1 MFPTLPLLRGTS
13 RSSWLPKRFQTGLYD
28 GRSLQSGSQIGETF
42 SSKTRRRWL
51 PNVQTKRIYSESLKA
66 FLKLRVTTGALRT
79 MDNCGGL
86 DQYLFRMKQERLG
99 KKGLE
104 LRQMVM
110 QAHKTLRADRRALA
124 ERPLEPTT
132 AKSEKAAVRIPAET
146 API

>member
-28 GRSLQSGSQIGETF
+28 GRSLQSGSSIGETF

-66 FLKLRVTTGALRT
+66 FLKLKVTTGALRT
-79 MDNCGGL
+79 MDKCGGL

-104 LRQMVM
+104 LRQMVSS
-110 QAHKTLRADRRALA
+110 ALWGSFVWA
-124 ERPLEPTT
+124 GDTDT
-132 AKSEKAAVRIPAET
+132 MSE
-146 API
+146 